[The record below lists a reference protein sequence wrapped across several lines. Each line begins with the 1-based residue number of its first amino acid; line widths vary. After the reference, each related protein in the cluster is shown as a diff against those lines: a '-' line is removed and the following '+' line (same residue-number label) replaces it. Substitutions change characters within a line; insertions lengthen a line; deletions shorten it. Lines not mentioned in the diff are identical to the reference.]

1 MRRLGLICVFAACGG
16 SGSSTPDPDGPPATD
31 DGAVDPDG
39 PPPDTSTAFAITSP
53 VFDEGGNI
61 PATFTCDGANT
72 SPQLDWV
79 NAPAGTMSFAIILSD
94 LTKPLIH
101 SVIYDIPANLT
112 GLPADV
118 DPLYEPQ
125 DVLGAHQTRAFSTQF
140 GYAGPCPPG
149 PDGVHQYEFALYALD
164 VAVLPGASMQTN
176 RTDAAILIEAH
187 RLTRVTLTAGYDRN

>member
-79 NAPAGTMSFAIILSD
+79 NAPAGTMSFAIVFTD
-94 LTKPLIH
+94 TTNGLIH
-101 SVIYDIPANLT
+101 SVIYDIPANVT

-125 DVLGAHQTRAFSTQF
+125 DVVGAHQTRAFSNQF
-140 GYAGPCPPG
+140 GYAGPCPPANDG
-149 PDGVHQYEFALYALD
+149 PHLYEFALYALD
-164 VAVLPGASMQTN
+164 ATPLPTATMQTT
-176 RTDAAILIEAH
+176 RVQAKALIEAH
-187 RLTRVTLTAGYDRN
+187 DLARVTLSANYDRN